1 MQNPMRLIALLV
13 LVLILILTGIL
24 ITVIAGHA
32 QTTGVIV
39 TPGKGLT
46 FVYPGVGQS
55 PTVIVPPTGAPSYYY
70 RPAPMMQPVPMV
82 PTVPTLPSVY
92 TPAPAMSLG
101 GF

>member
-1 MQNPMRLIALLV
+1 MPTPLRTAAVLI

-24 ITVIAGHA
+24 ITVIAGYA
-32 QTTGVIV
+32 QTTGVII

-70 RPAPMMQPVPMV
+70 PPSPSMGIQSL
-82 PTVPTLPSVY
+82 PTVPMIPTLPPVY
-92 TPAPAMSLG
+92 IPMPSTG
-101 GF
+101 GY